1 MPRRNPKEI
10 NSSRGWKGRLG
21 RKARGT
27 LYVTKFDKVEKRSTS
42 VKPGDVIEVLVQSVN
57 RRGEGE
63 GTYNGR
69 AVIIIGAA
77 DPGLTVMAKVRRVA
91 EGKIIAEVVESE

>member
-1 MPRRNPKEI
+1 MPRRNPKET

-27 LYVTKFDKVEKRSTS
+27 LYVTKFDKVEGRSPS
-42 VKPGDVIEVLVQSVN
+42 IKPGDIIEVLVQSVN

-63 GTYNGR
+63 GTYKGR
-69 AVIIIGAA
+69 TVIIIGAA
-77 DPGLTVMAKVRRVA
+77 DPGLTVTARVRRIA
-91 EGKIIAEVVESE
+91 EGRIIAEMVESE